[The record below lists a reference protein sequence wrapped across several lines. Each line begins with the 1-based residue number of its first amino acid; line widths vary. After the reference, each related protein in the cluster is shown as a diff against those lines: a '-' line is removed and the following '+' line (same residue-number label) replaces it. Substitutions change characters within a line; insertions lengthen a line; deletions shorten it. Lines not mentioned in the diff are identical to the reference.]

1 MTAFPPCD
9 DVCGAV
15 EEHVRRSFA
24 GHEIETVTWSAG
36 PITEANPHFRVAR
49 AAPASVGELWTYISI
64 GGWAATGETSHGLEF
79 LLSVEEPTP
88 RAVEL
93 LAMTV
98 FYNRAGRLGWGHT
111 VPLGEP
117 WLPGSRCDHFLLSTP
132 YPFDPELERCHVGDR
147 HIDFL
152 WLLPITAMERDF
164 KVTHGLESLEVH
176 FEEAGL
182 EYWQVDRNSTV

>member
-1 MTAFPPCD
+1 
-9 DVCGAV
+9 
-15 EEHVRRSFA
+15 
-24 GHEIETVTWSAG
+24 
-36 PITEANPHFRVAR
+36 
-49 AAPASVGELWTYISI
+49 
-64 GGWAATGETSHGLEF
+64 
-79 LLSVEEPTP
+79 
-88 RAVEL
+88 
-93 LAMTV
+93 MTV

-132 YPFDPELERCHVGDR
+132 YPFDLGLERCHVGDR

-182 EYWQVDRNSTV
+182 EYWQVDRRSTV